1 MNRIVAIALASL
13 AVPTAPAYAQ
23 YPVKPVRL
31 IVPFAAGGGTDLLAR
46 LIGHPF
52 GEALGQQVVIDNRG
66 GAGSVIGSQLVAS
79 APPDGYTLGF
89 FDTAFTINAA
99 VAASLPYQSEKDFT
113 FISVVATSPTLLV
126 VRGGLPFRSL
136 SELVAHAKAHPG
148 KLTFGSAGANSS
160 THLTGEMFNAAA
172 GVRIT
177 HVPFRGQG
185 GAITDILGGHI
196 DITYSIPGSIAAHL
210 QTGALR
216 ALAITGANR
225 SPLLPQVPTFESL
238 GLAVNPGN
246 FRFLTGPAGVPAAV
260 QTRLA
265 QALDQ
270 VSRTPGLTAKM
281 ADFGYDA
288 VFRDAV
294 ASRAYVVAE
303 IRKWRAVMPG
313 SAVKLN

>member
-1 MNRIVAIALASL
+1 MKRLSRIFLASFAL
-13 AVPTAPAYAQ
+13 LTAPAFAQ
-23 YPVKPVRL
+23 YPAKPVRL

-46 LIGHPF
+46 LVGQPL
-52 GEALGQQVVIDNRG
+52 GDALGQQVVIDNRG

-99 VAASLPYQSEKDFT
+99 VAGSLPYESERDFA
-113 FISVVATSPTLLV
+113 FLSVIATSPTLLV
-126 VRGGLPFRSL
+126 VRSGLPFRSL
-136 SELVAHAKAHPG
+136 SELIAYAKAYPG
-148 KLTFGSAGANSS
+148 KLTFGSAGSNSS

-196 DITYSIPGSIAAHL
+196 DITYSIPGSIAPHL
-210 QTGALR
+210 QSGALR
-216 ALAITGANR
+216 ALAITGSSR

-238 GLAVNPGN
+238 GLTVNPGN
-246 FRFLTGPAGVPAAV
+246 FRFLTGPVGIPGAV
-260 QTRLA
+260 QSRIAL
-265 QALDQ
+265 ALDRA
-270 VSRTPGLTAKM
+270 SRAPGLTARM

-288 VFRDAV
+288 VFSNAT
-294 ASRAYVVAE
+294 ASRAYVVGE